1 MVKPKA
7 LCIIR
12 ISTEAQEIEE
22 QRKQTIQM
30 ALDDGYGK
38 DEIVVVGGVA
48 SAIKC
53 DDAYVKNLNETY
65 KLLEEHDTI
74 KCIYAW
80 EVSRIGRKESVLH
93 QFREYLVA
101 HRIQLKI
108 RVGGLVL
115 LDEDGKESFGVKIA
129 FSLFA
134 AMAVAEMETKK
145 ARFKRSKDRNRVQGR
160 MNGGGILFG
169 YAIDSN
175 GFFTIQKE
183 DAEIVRTIYR
193 MYATGQ
199 YSVNT
204 LTKELISQGYTY
216 HGFCLNPGSVSFWLR
231 SGDSYV
237 GKGKVKYPQLLD
249 QALVDKVKAQ
259 LKNAINGTPRAS
271 KQIYFASR
279 LLKCECGRYFCGA
292 TRAYTCAGN
301 ALRSHLVVMG
311 RPICEYGVRPGV
323 PVIDNLLWSIARE
336 IHIKRLGEL
345 SKERVKEIK
354 AEINI
359 LAKKL
364 AFLNTK
370 LGEFD
375 TKKKRLTTAYVMG
388 DFDDK
393 EFEVLKKKLLD
404 GHAKLLDEQLTL
416 MDRFT
421 SLTGLLDGQCG
432 KGVKV
437 SDREEIIRDIEAR
450 NDRREMNEIIR
461 KYITGGVVKKT
472 EYEGFKAFEIE
483 VVSVIG
489 VRRFMYL
496 SHRKNGKKMIEV

>member
-1 MVKPKA
+1 MTTPKA

-30 ALDDGYGK
+30 ALDDGYGE
-38 DEIVVVGGVA
+38 DEIIVVGGVA

-53 DDAYVKNLNETY
+53 DDAYMKNLNETY
-65 KLLEEHDTI
+65 KLLEEHDSI

-93 QFREYLVA
+93 QFREYLVS

-115 LDEDGKESFGVKIA
+115 LDEEGKESFGVKIA

-145 ARFKRSKDRNRVQGR
+145 ARFKRSKDRNRSRGR
-160 MNGGGILFG
+160 ANGGGILLG
-169 YAIDSN
+169 YTVDSN

-183 DAEIVRTIYR
+183 DAEMVRTIYR

-199 YSVNT
+199 YSLNT
-204 LTKELISQGYTY
+204 LTKELISQGYTH
-216 HGFCLNPGSVSFWLR
+216 HGLCLNPGSISCWLR

-259 LKNAINGTPRAS
+259 LKNAINNTPRAS

-279 LLKCECGRYFCGA
+279 LLKCECGRYLCGV
-292 TRAYTCAGN
+292 THSYTCAGN
-301 ALRSHLVVMG
+301 ALKGRLIVMD
-311 RPICEYGVRPGV
+311 RPVCEYGVCPSI

-336 IHIKRLGEL
+336 IHIKRLGER
-345 SKERVKEIK
+345 SKEQVKEIK
-354 AEINI
+354 AEINV

-375 TKKKRLTTAYVMG
+375 MKKKRLTTAYVMG
-388 DFDDK
+388 DFDDQ
-393 EFEVLKKKLLD
+393 EFEALKKKLLD
-404 GHAKLLDEQLTL
+404 GHAKLLDEQLTM
-416 MDRFT
+416 MDRMT
-421 SLTGLLDGQCG
+421 SLTNFLDE
-432 KGVKV
+432 KGVKTG
-437 SDREEIIRDIEAR
+437 DREEIIQDIEAR
-450 NDRREMNEIIR
+450 NDRKEMNEIIR
-461 KYITGGVVKKT
+461 KYITGGMVRKT
-472 EYEGFKAFEIE
+472 KYEGFKAFEIE
-483 VVSVIG
+483 VVSVVG

-496 SHRKNGKKMIEV
+496 SHRKKGKKMIEV